1 MSPVLRIARNG
12 FLVAA
17 IVLAANIAS
26 ANDAA
31 GVFLTAAD
39 YQSGRLTDRSDCKS
53 SANHKVELH
62 DVVNKPYIHVTHD
75 GATRQYLK
83 ADIYGFR
90 SCNGRDFR
98 FVGNRVYEIL
108 ESREASIYV
117 VRLPDREG
125 EDLVVGPTKQNAF
138 FFSAGAS
145 GPVLPLTS
153 ENLKRAFRAT
163 TGFTTHWTKPF
174 ETSRNLPSTT
184 TFTRCTKS
192 TGFWRLP
199 LSLNHDRRKS
209 DASAPLRV
217 RRAVFSGLRLK
228 MNPESRVKRSGVI
241 RAVS

>member
-17 IVLAANIAS
+17 TVLAANIAS

-62 DVVNKPYIHVTHD
+62 DVLNKPYIHVTHD

-90 SCNGRDFR
+90 SCEGRDFR

-125 EDLVVGPTKQNAF
+125 EDLVVGPIRQNAF
-138 FFSAGAS
+138 FFSAGAA

-153 ENLKRAFRAT
+153 ENLKRAFPGNHRFHDALDQT
-163 TGFTTHWTKPF
+163 V
-174 ETSRNLPSTT
+174 RNESELAQYDD
-184 TFTRCTKS
+184 FHKMYKIN
-192 TGFWRLP
+192 RL
-199 LSLNHDRRKS
+199 L
-209 DASAPLRV
+209 AP
-217 RRAVFSGLRLK
+217 
-228 MNPESRVKRSGVI
+228 PDTEP
-241 RAVS
+241 